1 MIRRHLQL
9 GALRQYN
16 QGPQVR
22 PALVKYA
29 GTRRE
34 WPDPRGAIAEYTRC
48 LGRLRHGRRLE
59 SIKLPVAFRR
69 CLTTECG
76 LNMQGTKIPRDRK
89 EDGMRAPPLDFT
101 GQTFSELELKNQKFK
116 RVAWAAALILI
127 GIVTV
132 LVLQLA
138 GVIAY

>member
-1 MIRRHLQL
+1 
-9 GALRQYN
+9 
-16 QGPQVR
+16 
-22 PALVKYA
+22 
-29 GTRRE
+29 
-34 WPDPRGAIAEYTRC
+34 
-48 LGRLRHGRRLE
+48 
-59 SIKLPVAFRR
+59 
-69 CLTTECG
+69 
-76 LNMQGTKIPRDRK
+76 
-89 EDGMRAPPLDFT
+89 MRAPPLDFT